1 MDAVL
6 KADYGDKDQKAK
18 NDADVARVSAAG
30 AGVRTMECSLP
41 WDARFP
47 RMCLGASPPSLTP
60 IPIPLHQARA
70 RVKDPVVPA
79 PAPKAYRPPFWESK
93 RFGEPYGDFNRE
105 PPPRNVVRVAP
116 TSPGR
121 PHTTTRGEPADLTN
135 RPAVSRS
142 LNAMDAS
149 SAFAAAR
156 ARAKAAKPVAVDDTR
171 ATGVMAAYTR
181 NASCPSLPALEHRMR
196 TVLKQGTQLHE
207 RDTDD
212 LLRAFAEFGV
222 SVTADAKER
231 KTNDEARSEVNAI
244 DRLGFVRAW
253 RALGVAV
260 TDAEAVAVF
269 NKYGQTRAGLMPTRT
284 FAEALLVPPARLSNM
299 ATAIRKGAFTREEAT
314 GRKKL
319 VGTRAFQG
327 KIVYPPCRKG
337 VFTPSGFD
345 GSALVRS
352 ASEADARL
360 ELEFVHGY
368 ARDCHANN
376 LFYIKAARKD
386 STPEA
391 DEAVSSSTPAR
402 ASAER
407 TLGGSIPAEELAED
421 TEIVYCVAG
430 LGVVYDKRR
439 NAQRFFRGH
448 TDDVKCLTV
457 SRAKDLCA
465 SGQLGR
471 EPTAIVWDPYTCAG
485 LKVLT
490 HPRGTRGVAAV
501 GFDRDAKTLA
511 TVGMDNNHTIFV
523 WAWRSGTCVHQL
535 RGHAD
540 VPPKVYGLVFDWVGE
555 DPEAFLT
562 YGVNHVKFWK
572 KTDAERKTSSG
583 TQSKQSR
590 EYVEESGKFGPTCKK
605 HAVVSAV
612 YLPSGRVLTGTPEG
626 SIAVWSAA
634 QRRITRLVRAH
645 APGPSV
651 TRVDGPPTHH
661 GVRCLRLRAD
671 GETLLSA
678 GADGHV
684 IAWDVKNGD
693 LKESSVISA
702 TPVRSADGRSGAPP
716 VFVGLD
722 CSPNAGNAFVAGT
735 DGSDVWEVVASSSSR
750 APTASSTEKRT
761 GVAGASSSRVLV
773 NGHSSDLYS
782 VAWSPTEAATYAT
795 ASEGETVNVWCAERR
810 VLKRA
815 VSLGNKA
822 RSVAFSPDGAHLA
835 VGCVNGGVHVLDA
848 ATLTRTRWIKTHD
861 RAVTDLKYSPD
872 GESLAACSSDRR
884 VDVYDVR
891 KAYKL
896 MAKCFGHGA
905 SVKHVDWS
913 EDSRVLRAS
922 CAAYEILHFDPR
934 GGKQIVSDNQ
944 RDTAWHTR
952 TSPLGFDAMGIWRP
966 GADGTDVNAVDRSRA
981 RAHLVTADDFGGVN
995 VFNYPVVVDE
1005 APSRR
1010 EAGHSSHVMNV
1021 RFSPTDA
1028 WVVSVGGKDRAVFQ
1042 WRFERIADRAKRPE
1056 PADPPWARVGEVDA
1070 DAAAAAR
1077 EKARLEARGGGAGEN
1092 APWARPP
1099 ALDLALEDLPDL
1111 PAPGTD
1117 GGR

>member
-1 MDAVL
+1 
-6 KADYGDKDQKAK
+6 
-18 NDADVARVSAAG
+18 
-30 AGVRTMECSLP
+30 
-41 WDARFP
+41 
-47 RMCLGASPPSLTP
+47 
-60 IPIPLHQARA
+60 
-70 RVKDPVVPA
+70 
-79 PAPKAYRPPFWESK
+79 
-93 RFGEPYGDFNRE
+93 
-105 PPPRNVVRVAP
+105 
-116 TSPGR
+116 
-121 PHTTTRGEPADLTN
+121 
-135 RPAVSRS
+135 
-142 LNAMDAS
+142 
-149 SAFAAAR
+149 
-156 ARAKAAKPVAVDDTR
+156 
-171 ATGVMAAYTR
+171 
-181 NASCPSLPALEHRMR
+181 
-196 TVLKQGTQLHE
+196 
-207 RDTDD
+207 
-212 LLRAFAEFGV
+212 
-222 SVTADAKER
+222 
-231 KTNDEARSEVNAI
+231 
-244 DRLGFVRAW
+244 
-253 RALGVAV
+253 
-260 TDAEAVAVF
+260 
-269 NKYGQTRAGLMPTRT
+269 
-284 FAEALLVPPARLSNM
+284 M

-319 VGTRAFQG
+319 VGPRAFQG

-376 LFYIKAARKD
+376 LFYIKARKD
-386 STPEA
+386 APEA
-391 DEAVSSSTPAR
+391 DETVSSSTRAR

-583 TQSKQSR
+583 KQSKQSR

-716 VFVGLD
+716 
-722 CSPNAGNAFVAGT
+722 CSSGSIVPRTRGT
-735 DGSDVWEVVASSSSR
+735 RSSR
-750 APTASSTEKRT
+750 APTAATSGRWSRPLPPARRPRT
-761 GVAGASSSRVLV
+761 VPKS
-773 NGHSSDLYS
+773 
-782 VAWSPTEAATYAT
+782 
-795 ASEGETVNVWCAERR
+795 
-810 VLKRA
+810 KRA
-815 VSLGNKA
+815 
-822 RSVAFSPDGAHLA
+822 
-835 VGCVNGGVHVLDA
+835 
-848 ATLTRTRWIKTHD
+848 
-861 RAVTDLKYSPD
+861 
-872 GESLAACSSDRR
+872 
-884 VDVYDVR
+884 
-891 KAYKL
+891 
-896 MAKCFGHGA
+896 
-905 SVKHVDWS
+905 
-913 EDSRVLRAS
+913 
-922 CAAYEILHFDPR
+922 
-934 GGKQIVSDNQ
+934 
-944 RDTAWHTR
+944 
-952 TSPLGFDAMGIWRP
+952 
-966 GADGTDVNAVDRSRA
+966 SRA
-981 RAHLVTADDFGGVN
+981 RPRRAFWSTATARTCTRWRG
-995 VFNYPVVVDE
+995 
-1005 APSRR
+1005 RR
-1010 EAGHSSHVMNV
+1010 
-1021 RFSPTDA
+1021 RRRRPT
-1028 WVVSVGGKDRAVFQ
+1028 R
-1042 WRFERIADRAKRPE
+1042 RRP
-1056 PADPPWARVGEVDA
+1056 R
-1070 DAAAAAR
+1070 
-1077 EKARLEARGGGAGEN
+1077 
-1092 APWARPP
+1092 ARP
-1099 ALDLALEDLPDL
+1099 
-1111 PAPGTD
+1111 
-1117 GGR
+1117 